1 MFPSALLRPAP
12 RAVRSA
18 PAPLFPVRPAG
29 SPAISPTMPS
39 DSSTVPESALTR
51 LGHAL
56 YQRALVRRED
66 EPITDPRGQPIG
78 WLLDT
83 RTPMLDGAL
92 FAEIGGVLAER
103 LRARRVEQVAGFG
116 YGAFPMVCAVLASPV
131 GGDGASVPFAGGFIR
146 ERRKAYGRRRLVE
159 GPLDR
164 SRPVALVDDILNSGR
179 SASRAVALLRA
190 DGFQVAGVMTLFNF
204 TWSGGRARLE
214 GEGLWVES
222 LLELNLRESA
232 RAAGAVAPSGDT
244 GAR

>member
-1 MFPSALLRPAP
+1 MA
-12 RAVRSA
+12 
-18 PAPLFPVRPAG
+18 
-29 SPAISPTMPS
+29 S
-39 DSSTVPESALTR
+39 DSSSVPESALTR
-51 LGHAL
+51 LGHVL

-83 RTPMLDGAL
+83 RTPMLDGDV
-92 FAEIGGVLAER
+92 FPEIGSVLAER
-103 LRARRVEQVAGFG
+103 LLGRDVDQVAGFG
-116 YGAFPMVCAVLASPV
+116 YGAFPMVCAVLA
-131 GGDGASVPFAGGFIR
+131 GGPPERPLRGGFIR

-179 SASRAVALLRA
+179 SAARAVALLRS

-214 GEGLWVES
+214 ADGLWVES
-222 LLELNLRESA
+222 LLELNLRENT
-232 RAAGAVAPSGDT
+232 RAAAAPSGDT
-244 GAR
+244 GAAVG

>member
-1 MFPSALLRPAP
+1 
-12 RAVRSA
+12 
-18 PAPLFPVRPAG
+18 
-29 SPAISPTMPS
+29 MPS
-39 DSSTVPESALTR
+39 DSSSVPESALTR

-92 FAEIGGVLAER
+92 FAEIGDVLAER
-103 LRARRVEQVAGFG
+103 LHARGIEQVAGFG
-116 YGAFPMVCAVLASPV
+116 YGAFPMVCAVLSAGSV
-131 GGDGASVPFAGGFIR
+131 GGDGASPPFVGGFIR

-179 SASRAVALLRA
+179 SAARAVALLRS
-190 DGFQVAGVMTLFNF
+190 DGFQAAGVLTLFNF

-222 LLELNLRESA
+222 LLELNLRDSA
-232 RAAGAVAPSGDT
+232 RAVGTAPPSGDT